1 MAFLADRLARV
12 KASPTMAIT
21 ALATELKA
29 AGRDI
34 ISLSVGEP
42 DFDTPEN
49 IKEAAIAAIRRGDT
63 KYTVFDGRIELK
75 QAIAAKFKR
84 ENGLD
89 YEPGQVSVSSGGKQV
104 LYNAMVAT
112 LSPGDEVII
121 PAPYWVSYPE
131 MVLLADGTPVPV
143 ACPQNYGFKLRPE
156 DLDAAIT
163 PKTKWLILNSP
174 SNPTG
179 AAYTEADL
187 RAVADVL
194 LKHPHVWVMT
204 DDMYEHLTYDG
215 FEYKTIAQV
224 EPRLYERTLTVNGV
238 SKAYCMTGWRIGY
251 GAGPKPLIKAMG
263 AIQSNSTANPC
274 SISQAAAI
282 EALNGPQDF
291 IAPNALVFKQRRDLV
306 VEALNKIPGLYCPLP
321 EGAFYVYPSCAGL
334 LGKET
339 PQGDVIK
346 TDEDFV
352 KYLLAAEGVA
362 VVHGDAFGLAP
373 HFRISYAT
381 GTETLKEACKR
392 IERACLALQ

>member
-42 DFDTPEN
+42 DFETPEN
-49 IKEAAIAAIRRGDT
+49 IKEAGIAAIRRGDT
-63 KYTVFDGRIELK
+63 KYTVFDGRVELK

-89 YEPGQVSVSSGGKQV
+89 YETSQITVSSGGKQV

-112 LSPGDEVII
+112 LNPGDEVII

-131 MVLLADGTPVPV
+131 MVLLADATPVPV
-143 ACPQNYGFKLRPE
+143 ACPQNYGFKMRPE
-156 DLDAAIT
+156 DLEAAIT

-251 GAGPKPLIKAMG
+251 AGGPKHLIKAMG

-291 IAPNALVFKQRRDLV
+291 IAPNAEIFKQRRDLV
-306 VEALNKIPGLYCPLP
+306 VSALNKIPGLHCPLP

-334 LGKET
+334 LGKKT
-339 PQGDVIK
+339 PQGEVIK

-381 GTETLKEACKR
+381 GTETLKEACRR
-392 IERACLALQ
+392 IERACLALT

>member
-1 MAFLADRLARV
+1 
-12 KASPTMAIT
+12 MAIT

-42 DFDTPEN
+42 DFDTPPN
-49 IKEAAIAAIRRGDT
+49 IIEAAIAAMRAGETR
-63 KYTVFDGRIELK
+63 YTVFDGRIELK
-75 QAIAAKFKR
+75 RAVCAKFKR

-89 YEPGQVSVSSGGKQV
+89 YETSQVTISSGGKQV
-104 LYNAMVAT
+104 LYNAFVAT
-112 LSPGDEVII
+112 LSPGDEVVI

-131 MVLLADGTPVPV
+131 MVLLCDGEPVPV
-143 ACPQNYGFKLRPE
+143 ACPQNNGFKLRPE

-179 AAYTEADL
+179 AAYTKADL

-194 LKHPHVWVMT
+194 LEHPHVWVMT
-204 DDMYEHLTYDG
+204 DDMYEHLVYDD
-215 FEYKTIAQV
+215 FAYHTIAEI

-251 GAGPKPLIKAMG
+251 GAGPKELIRAMG

-291 IAPNALVFKQRRDLV
+291 IPVHNTSFKERRDLV
-306 VEALNKIPGLYCPLP
+306 VDALNRIPGLFCPRP
-321 EGAFYVYPSCAGL
+321 EGAFYVYPSCAGVI
-334 LGKET
+334 GKRTPSGET
-339 PQGDVIK
+339 IK
-346 TDEDFV
+346 SDEDFV
-352 KYLLAAEGVA
+352 RYLLESEGVA
-362 VVHGDAFGLAP
+362 VVHGSAFGLAP

-381 GTETLKEACKR
+381 SNEILRDACNR
-392 IERACLALQ
+392 IDRACRALQ

>member
-1 MAFLADRLARV
+1 MPFLADRLARV
-12 KASPTMAIT
+12 KPSPTMAIT
-21 ALATELKA
+21 ALATELA
-29 AGRDI
+29 QSGRDI
-34 ISLSVGEP
+34 ITLSQGEP

-49 IKEAAIAAIRRGDT
+49 VRRAAIDAINRGET
-63 KYTVFDGRIELK
+63 RYTVFDGRYELK
-75 QAIAAKFKR
+75 QAICGKFKR

-89 YEPGQVSVSSGGKQV
+89 YEPGQITVSSGGKQV
-104 LYNAMVAT
+104 LYNALVAT
-112 LSPGDEVII
+112 LSPGDEVVI

-143 ACPQNYGFKLRPE
+143 PCPQNNGFKLRPE

-174 SNPTG
+174 SNPSG

-187 RAVADVL
+187 RSVADVL
-194 LKHPHVWVMT
+194 LAHPHVWVMP
-204 DDMYEHLTYDG
+204 DDMYEHLIYDD
-215 FEYKTIAQV
+215 FVYKTIAQV

-251 GAGPKPLIKAMG
+251 GGGPKMLIKAMG

-291 IAPNALVFKQRRDLV
+291 IPRNAAVFKERRDLV
-306 VEALNKIPGLYCPLP
+306 VAALNQVPGLHCPTP

-334 LGKET
+334 LGKKT
-339 PQGDVIK
+339 PDGQTIAS
-346 TDEDFV
+346 DEDFV

-373 HFRISYAT
+373 HFRISYACS
-381 GTETLKEACKR
+381 TETLREACRR
-392 IERACLALQ
+392 IERACRALT